1 MISPSSRREG
11 RKAHLS
17 LWAIGGKEK
26 ADLCATYLI
35 IYLTKH
41 LWIIIVISFNLAG
54 CKKYIS
60 FGYIG
65 NTE

>member
-1 MISPSSRREG
+1 MWVIMQIYNFETVHLLKTMISPSSRQEG

-41 LWIIIVISFNLAG
+41 L
-54 CKKYIS
+54 
-60 FGYIG
+60 
-65 NTE
+65 